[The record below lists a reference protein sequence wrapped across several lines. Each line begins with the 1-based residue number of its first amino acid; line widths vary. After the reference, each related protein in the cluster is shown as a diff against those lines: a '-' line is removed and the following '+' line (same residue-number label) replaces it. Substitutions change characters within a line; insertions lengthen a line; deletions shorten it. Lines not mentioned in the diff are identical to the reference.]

1 MSIQAL
7 QTSLQNLI
15 QQPNFSLSSLETLL
29 SPIPLYT
36 NNTIFQ
42 SNIAQVVQIL
52 TKDRDGNGK
61 FTANDLVL
69 FSKDIVGITALISS
83 LLLILNSLPN
93 ITISYTAEDTEQ
105 MIFKLIIYVFLV
117 IIPAK
122 TNVVFSVEEKTSMK
136 TSILSVSMM
145 VYTMLIESG
154 LAKKLVS
161 KVLSWFKAELPI
173 CLGQL
178 SAIEKKLPSLLTTIR
193 QIVNKI

>member
-122 TNVVFSVEEKTSMK
+122 TNVVFTAEEK

-145 VYTMLIESG
+145 VYTMLIDSG